1 MEVARSSLASVRALC
16 VIPQSSLGLGQRH
29 LLITCGVVHQMGRR
43 NHHQKCH
50 CYCFKWCLHSIVAQ
64 RQSGHAGSAQEW
76 DKSRAHA
83 LVSLQSKAPSN
94 TGSPVMVKSKR
105 LSSITAKYSLQERAE
120 EKWWCINSCLI
131 NNYAFPCLGVCCDRR
146 ESFAW
151 IFSKGMVEPGFGGW
165 SEIEVNLKGQGR
177 DPRLVTE
184 WPTRYLEVK
193 ELICVRYS
201 IKKKKKRRQWREWSK
216 WKAKKMLL

>member
-1 MEVARSSLASVRALC
+1 MEKILLC
-16 VIPQSSLGLGQRH
+16 WQCPRMGQKQSP
-29 LLITCGVVHQMGRR
+29 CP
-43 NHHQKCH
+43 
-50 CYCFKWCLHSIVAQ
+50 
-64 RQSGHAGSAQEW
+64 RQ
-76 DKSRAHA
+76 
-83 LVSLQSKAPSN
+83 LTIQSTKQHWKPCD
-94 TGSPVMVKSKR
+94 VKSKR
-105 LSSITAKYSLQERAE
+105 LSSITAKYSLQEGAE

-131 NNYAFPCLGVCCDRR
+131 NNYALPCIGVCCDRR

-201 IKKKKKRRQWREWSK
+201 IKNKQKKRRQWRHGGSGQNGKLRKCCCNDDMIWYLFWITDSETRMYLSK
-216 WKAKKMLL
+216 WKRRCWINLDTRYLAKIRH